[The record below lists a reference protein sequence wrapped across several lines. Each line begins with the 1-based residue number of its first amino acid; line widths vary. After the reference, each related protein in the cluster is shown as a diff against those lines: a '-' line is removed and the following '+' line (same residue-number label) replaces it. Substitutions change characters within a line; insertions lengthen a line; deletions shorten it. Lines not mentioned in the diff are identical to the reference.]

1 MGDVSIVMKMMLI
14 LMFATF
20 VEGLLVVE
28 ERKGIYVQIMVVA
41 IMMIFKGEIQMRL
54 VGMMRLFK

>member
-1 MGDVSIVMKMMLI
+1 MKMMLI

-54 VGMMRLFK
+54 VGIMRLFK